1 MSTTCVPP
9 APPAPTVSV
18 RRKASAYIALTK
30 PRIIELLLVVAAPT
44 MILAQNGIP
53 DLWLFFATILGG
65 AMSAGSAGELSNQ
78 EALVFAYVL
87 GVASIVWLAVFTN
100 LVAAALSLLAIL
112 LYAVFYSII

>member
-30 PRIIELLLVVAAPT
+30 PRIIELLLVVTAPT

-65 AMSAGSAGELSNQ
+65 AMSAGSAGAFNCCIDRDIGRVMHRTKNRPLVTGELSNQ
-78 EALVFAYVL
+78 E
-87 GVASIVWLAVFTN
+87 
-100 LVAAALSLLAIL
+100 
-112 LYAVFYSII
+112 